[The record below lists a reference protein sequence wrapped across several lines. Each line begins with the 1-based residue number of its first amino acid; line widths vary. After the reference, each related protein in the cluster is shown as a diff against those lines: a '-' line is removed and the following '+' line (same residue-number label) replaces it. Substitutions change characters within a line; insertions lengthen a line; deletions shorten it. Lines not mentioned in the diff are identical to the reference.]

1 LSGQAQ
7 SQQRLLDYLFSD
19 FYSALSLTTSAQEI
33 KNMDLPPF
41 KLERYLAKYE
51 FNTEYLL
58 CSSDCESMSIAE
70 LLAIEESAAEKFQQ
84 VWLGYTESQGSPAL
98 RAEIRKLYETI
109 QPEEILVHAGAEE
122 AIFLFMFAAF
132 KEYDHVIIH
141 SPGYQSLTEVARAA
155 GCDVS
160 PWLAREENGWS
171 LDLAELRHLMRTN
184 TKAIIINTPH
194 NPTGY
199 LMSREDYEAVH
210 QFARENNLLLFSDE
224 VYRESEYD
232 STTRIPAACDLGDH
246 AISLGVTSK
255 TYGLAGLRIGW
266 VATKNKKI
274 YEKMASLK
282 DYTTIC
288 NSAPSEFLAE
298 VAMRNRAKLAERNL
312 GIIKDNLAVMDGFFT
327 RHADLFSWVRP
338 QAGSMAFPRYLG
350 GNIEKFCDELVTKSG
365 VLLLPA
371 SIYDDSRNHFRLGL
385 GRKNLPQAVERLEE
399 FLSH

>member
-1 LSGQAQ
+1 M
-7 SQQRLLDYLFSD
+7 
-19 FYSALSLTTSAQEI
+19 
-33 KNMDLPPF
+33 NLPPF
-41 KLERYLAKYE
+41 KLERYFAKYE

-58 CSSDCESMSIAE
+58 CSSDCEAMSIAD
-70 LLAIEESAAEKFQQ
+70 LLAFEPGAAEKLQQ
-84 VWLGYTESQGSPAL
+84 VWLGYTESQGSATL
-98 RAEIRKLYETI
+98 RAEICKLYEKAE
-109 QPEEILVHAGAEE
+109 PDDILVHTGAGE

-132 KEYDHVIIH
+132 KEYDHVIVH
-141 SPGYQSLTEVARAA
+141 SPGYQSLAEVARAA

-160 PWLAREENGWS
+160 PWRAREENGWA
-171 LDLAELRHLMRTN
+171 LDLDELRHLMRSN

-199 LMSREDYEAVH
+199 LMPREEYEAVH
-210 QFARENNLLLFSDE
+210 KFAKENKLLLFSDE

-232 STTRIPAACDLGDH
+232 PSTRLPAACDYGDH

-298 VAMRNRAKLAERNL
+298 VAMRNRKKLAERNIN
-312 GIIKDNLAVMDGFFT
+312 IIKQNLEVIDELFT
-327 RHADLFSWVRP
+327 RRSSLFSWVRP
-338 QAGSMAFPRYLG
+338 QAGSMAFPHYEG
-350 GNIEKFCDELVTKSG
+350 GNVEKFCDELVRKAG
-365 VLLLPA
+365 VLLLPGTV
-371 SIYDDSRNHFRLGL
+371 YDDSNNHFRLGL
-385 GRKNLPQAVERLEE
+385 GRKNLPQAVERLDH
-399 FLSH
+399 FLK